1 MGSFACLVLILFS
14 FAGCTDEGD
23 ATNPASTST
32 SPDMSDTDSDADA
45 SNDGMAVSNRT
56 TTLKKIFH
64 AAPSPME
71 TASLIQRSGAEF
83 HGDALN
89 PTENLKSYTTSNRQ
103 AMSLGIY
110 GADLSYATIF
120 EENSAALDYLRTVK
134 SLAQALGLSNVI
146 SDEVMKRAS
155 DNRNDRS
162 ALINIVSDSF
172 YDLNEQLKSNGMEDL
187 AGLVVASGWIEGIYL
202 ATRHLDEASGE
213 LKTRIAEQKL
223 TLDDVMRLCRSYQ
236 ATPALTEMLEA
247 MAPIEEAFDGVSVV
261 AGAAS
266 TAQDDA
272 VIVIGGG
279 PTFDADDTALQAIAD
294 AVNVVRNALVQV
306 Q

>member
-1 MGSFACLVLILFS
+1 
-14 FAGCTDEGD
+14 
-23 ATNPASTST
+23 
-32 SPDMSDTDSDADA
+32 
-45 SNDGMAVSNRT
+45 
-56 TTLKKIFH
+56 
-64 AAPSPME
+64 
-71 TASLIQRSGAEF
+71 
-83 HGDALN
+83 
-89 PTENLKSYTTSNRQ
+89 
-103 AMSLGIY
+103 
-110 GADLSYATIF
+110 
-120 EENSAALDYLRTVK
+120 
-134 SLAQALGLSNVI
+134 
-146 SDEVMKRAS
+146 
-155 DNRNDRS
+155 
-162 ALINIVSDSF
+162 
-172 YDLNEQLKSNGMEDL
+172 
-187 AGLVVASGWIEGIYL
+187 
-202 ATRHLDEASGE
+202 LDEASGE